1 MEIGLFGGFG
11 EKGRTSIAARSGAT
25 CLLMD
30 AGIKVGAGDADYHPS
45 LVWPASDIDALLI
58 THAHEDHVGAL
69 AWLQGQGF
77 RGRIFM
83 TAETIQ
89 EAPATLT
96 AYARPADLKA
106 NPFPRGQIEIFE
118 PGETLSIGGFKVGTG
133 RSGHVVG
140 GIWFAV
146 DDGSRRLVHC
156 GDVVPD
162 SDVFLMDPIP
172 QCDLVALDASY
183 GDDPVPG
190 AERAGAIAQWIEA
203 HPHGCLLPTP
213 LSGRS
218 LELMAAFPAVFAIH
232 ASMRDALRAQIAAD
246 AALRPGV
253 AQRLQD
259 RLDAALDW
267 RDDDALPAMP
277 LLADDGM
284 GKAGPSA
291 RLLPRAEESG
301 YPVLL
306 TGHLPEG
313 SPGHVLHAAGKA
325 DWIRMPTHPTRPG
338 NVAIWQGAGRPAA
351 IGHSCPLDGIEALGR
366 HIPGLR
372 TDARTGQTFTL

>member
-1 MEIGLFGGFG
+1 MDIGLFGGFG

-30 AGIKVGAGDADYHPS
+30 AGIKVGAQGDAYHPA
-45 LVWPASDIDALLI
+45 LVWAASELDALLV

-89 EAPATLT
+89 EAPATLA

-118 PGETLSIGGFKVGTG
+118 PGETLSIGNMTVETG

-140 GIWFAV
+140 GVWFAV
-146 DDGSRRLVHC
+146 DDGSSRVVHC

-162 SDVFLMDPIP
+162 SSVFFMDPIP
-172 QCDLVALDASY
+172 QCDLVVLDASY

-190 AERAGAIAQWIEA
+190 TDRSKAIADWIA
-203 HPHGCLLPTP
+203 MHPRGCLLPTP

-218 LELMAAFPAVFAIH
+218 LELIAAFPAAFAIH
-232 ASMRDALRAQIAAD
+232 ASMRDALHAQIATQ
-246 AALRPGV
+246 AALRPGM
-253 AQRLQD
+253 AE
-259 RLDAALDW
+259 RLDEKLANAVDW
-267 RDDDALPAMP
+267 RDGDALPEVP

-284 GKAGPSA
+284 GQAGPSA
-291 RLLPRAEESG
+291 RLLPRAEAAG
-301 YPVLL
+301 FPVLL
-306 TGHLPEG
+306 TGHLPAG
-313 SPGHVLHAAGKA
+313 SPGQSMHAAGKA

-338 NVAIWQGAGRPAA
+338 NVAIWEGAGRPMAL
-351 IGHSCPLDGIEALGR
+351 GHSCPPADLQALHS

-372 TDARTGQTFTL
+372 VDSRTGQTFKL